1 MHFFSLGLKIDWDFM
16 KNIVESLFKS
26 ALSSPDTSMYV
37 DNEGSITYKEGL
49 NIVKKIACYLS
60 KKEIKNQ
67 SILVPVERSKN
78 TLLVFLGIALSGNC
92 YVPVASDV
100 KEERLKDIIDI
111 ANIKYTFD
119 FEIAKIEKLSF
130 TNAINENIDEE
141 FIETILDNSD
151 ENHPLYIMFT
161 SGSTGKPKGVVKSH
175 KNMISFV
182 ENFLETFPL
191 SNNMKLCN
199 QTPFYF
205 DASSKDIYLSLAM
218 QSTLYIPDSSLFVL
232 PNKILQYLVDN
243 EIEMIMWVPSALIN
257 IAKIRALNFI
267 KPTKLKYVFF
277 IGEVFPPKYLN
288 MWITALNETKFV
300 NLYGSTETAGA
311 VLYYEIKEKVNEDK
325 MIPTGKTLK
334 NVKVKLDDGEICI
347 SSAQVALGYLLD
359 SEKNKETFKEEDGEI
374 YLHTGD
380 YGEYDDNGNIV
391 FKSRKDYQIKHLG
404 YRIELQDIENT
415 LSSLDYIDRCCCLYD
430 KNKDKIILLVSLS
443 SFNDVKESDI
453 INDAKRLLATYM
465 VPSKV
470 NIIEK
475 MPLNSNGKI
484 DRVKLNH
491 DYVEK

>member
-1 MHFFSLGLKIDWDFM
+1 M
-16 KNIVESLFKS
+16 KNIVESLFES
-26 ALSSPDTSMYV
+26 ALSSPEENMYV
-37 DNEGSITYKEGL
+37 DDIGSLTYTEGL
-49 NIVKKIACYLS
+49 DLVKKIACYLN
-60 KKEIKNQ
+60 KKDIKNQ
-67 SILVPVERSKN
+67 PILVPVERNKN
-78 TLLVFLGIALSGNC
+78 TLLIFLGIALSGNC
-92 YVPVASDV
+92 YVPVSGDV
-100 KEERLKDIIDI
+100 KEERLKDIIAI
-111 ANIKYTFD
+111 ANIKYAFG
-119 FEIAKIEKLSF
+119 FENAKIDQLSF
-130 TNAINENIDEE
+130 TDAIKEGVDEE
-141 FIETILDNSD
+141 VIKRFLIDFD
-151 ENHPLYIMFT
+151 ENSPLYIMFT

-182 ENFLETFPL
+182 ENFLETFSL

-218 QSTLYIPDSSLFVL
+218 ESTLYIPDSSLFVL

-243 EIEMIMWVPSALIN
+243 EIDMIMWVPSALIN

-267 KPTKLKYVFF
+267 KPTSLKYVFF

-311 VLYYEIKEKVNEDK
+311 VLYYEIKDKVSEDK
-325 MIPTGKTLK
+325 MIPTGKPLK

-347 SSAQVALGYLLD
+347 ASLQVALGYLNEE
-359 SEKNKETFKEEDGEI
+359 EKNKETFRNEDGEI

-380 YGEYDDNGNIV
+380 YGEYDDEGNIV

-430 KNKDKIILLVSLS
+430 KMKDKIILLVSLS

-465 VPSKV
+465 IPNRV
-470 NIIEK
+470 IILEK

-484 DRVKLNH
+484 DRVKLNN
-491 DYVEK
+491 DYMEK